1 MKTNHF
7 KMLLKVFSTAFKQ
20 CKSEKLGLFG
30 LRSYANIDIVEIFYV
45 LGSRHLR
52 HDKVALL
59 NIYKETF

>member
-1 MKTNHF
+1 MSKSPHYNQQQTEP
-7 KMLLKVFSTAFKQ
+7 KQ

-30 LRSYANIDIVEIFYV
+30 LHSYANIDIVEIFYV

-52 HDKVALL
+52 HDKVTLL